1 MQQDP
6 VDNYALN
13 GVTVLPYEVMFLP
26 MDAALEKDD
35 TAGVYA
41 QHYTDW
47 MGPV

>member
-6 VDNYALN
+6 VGNYALN
-13 GVTVLPYEVMFLP
+13 GVTVLPYEVMFLA